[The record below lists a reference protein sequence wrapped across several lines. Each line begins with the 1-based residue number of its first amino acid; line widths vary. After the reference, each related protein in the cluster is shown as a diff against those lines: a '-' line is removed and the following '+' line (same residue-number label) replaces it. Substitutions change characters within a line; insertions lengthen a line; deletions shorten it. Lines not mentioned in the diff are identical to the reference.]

1 VVSICSVLLTSTA
14 FTQNGT
20 IYETNFGSN
29 TIEVFCLTGSDL
41 GVFGNANHA
50 TGLAFD
56 NAGNLYVSSDGP
68 VEYKI
73 DKFTPDGSV
82 SVFASGSLRCPHGLA
97 FDKSGNLYVASP
109 CGNTIEKFT
118 PDGVGSEF
126 ANADDGLDQP
136 IDLIFDGSG
145 NLFVSNAQTG
155 TSHTGSILKF
165 TPDGVA
171 SVFADTGFHTAF
183 GLAFDSDGNLYVSNA
198 SARHSTIEKFAPDGT
213 DLGVFARAGLNIPH
227 GMIFDAAGNLY
238 VANSGNSTIEK
249 FAPDGTDLGV
259 FANTGLGPHFLALGI
274 FTPSHLHFECEALSV
289 QASVPYR
296 TLSDRNAS
304 GGAYGLLRA
313 VMPGDFVTFTVPVA
327 TAATYSVK
335 VGIQTRKDHGIFK
348 LAIDGVDQGTPQDEY
363 SPATGYE
370 VRDLGTVTLTG
381 CGGAAFQFVVTG
393 QNPSSRGYSLAF
405 DYIDLYLIP

>member
-1 VVSICSVLLTSTA
+1 LLTSTA
-14 FTQNGT
+14 FTQNGA

-29 TIEVFCLTGSDL
+29 TIEVFCLAGSDL

-56 NAGNLYVSSDGP
+56 SAGNLYVSSDGP
-68 VEYKI
+68 VEYKVL
-73 DKFTPDGSV
+73 KFTPDGSV
-82 SVFASGSLRCPHGLA
+82 SVFASSGVTCPHGLT
-97 FDKSGNLYVASP
+97 FDQSGNLYVANA
-109 CGNTIEKFT
+109 CANTIEKFT

-136 IDLIFDGSG
+136 IDLIFDSSG

-155 TSHTGSILKF
+155 TSHTGSVLKF
-165 TPDGVA
+165 TPDGV
-171 SVFADTGFHTAF
+171 GFHTAF

-213 DLGVFARAGLNIPH
+213 DLGLFARAGLNIPH
-227 GMIFDAAGNLY
+227 GMIFDPAGNLY
-238 VANSGNSTIEK
+238 VANSGNSAIEK

-259 FANTGLGPHFLALGI
+259 FANTGSGPHFLALGA
-274 FTPSHLHFECEALSV
+274 FTPSHLHFECEALTV

-313 VMPGDFVTFTVPVA
+313 VTPGNFVTFTVPVA
-327 TAATYSVK
+327 TAATYNLK
-335 VGIQTRKDHGIFK
+335 VGIQTRKDHGIFQ
-348 LAIDGVDQGTPQDEY
+348 LAIDGIDQGTPQDEY
-363 SPATGYE
+363 SPTTGYE
-370 VRDLGTVTLTG
+370 VRDLGTVTFSG
-381 CGGAAFQFVVTG
+381 CGGTAFQFVVTG
-393 QNPSSRGYSLAF
+393 QNPSSRGYSLGF
-405 DYIDLYLIP
+405 DYIDLDLVR